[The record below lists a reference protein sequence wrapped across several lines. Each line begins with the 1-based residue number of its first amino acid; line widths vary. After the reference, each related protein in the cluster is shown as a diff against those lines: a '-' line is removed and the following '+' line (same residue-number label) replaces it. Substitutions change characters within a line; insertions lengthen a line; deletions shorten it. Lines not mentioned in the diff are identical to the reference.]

1 MNYLDALNDNRM
13 NGADFAATALARKSK
28 AKPAKKG
35 PRPRLGSKSPV
46 VKAAT
51 LTRPKKRAKLTK
63 SASASGKRK
72 GGPKTPK
79 TRKPMAKRK
88 AKKSGRLSTAE
99 IKSAGGI
106 KEAWARRK
114 AGKKSGARKRKSGG
128 KNHGAKRDAARKPH
142 KTGKRKSPKR
152 VAAGKKAAATRK
164 RKTAAKRASGRK
176 SARKVASKRG
186 KRKSGGKRKSAKR
199 VAAGKKAAATRRR
212 NKAAKAAG
220 RKPAKRSKA
229 KRSKAKRSKAR
240 KGHRASPRRRRRAAR
255 SASVRVSRRKGRRST
270 RATLKVGRK
279 SRSFRIPRRAR
290 RVVALA
296 ALENPMNG
304 SELFVGMV
312 SGLFGFLGAD
322 ALDRY
327 LATHP
332 LVDKNAKDAA
342 GNELFADNPPTTGDY
357 AGLYNATAICAPM
370 DATRWAVGLAI
381 SGIPLITAH
390 FVQAPHLRSG
400 LQFFGFAAGVRIV
413 GKALTDLVASTL
425 TKNPIGQRL
434 YDGEMRAM
442 ALKDAQGNSAAP
454 ALASLPT
461 AGLGRPMLG
470 QPGCAPCAQKAAQ
483 TGAAGVAYPSMPRE
497 VARPAATP
505 TPALN
510 PASPPPT
517 APPAIPSPAINGFTG
532 ANGVPHKA
540 PNRYNWG
547 ASDE

>member
-1 MNYLDALNDNRM
+1 MNYLDALNDNRV
-13 NGADFAATALARKSK
+13 NGADFAATALSRKTKK
-28 AKPAKKG
+28 AEKKA
-35 PRPRLGSKSPV
+35 PRARLGSKTPV
-46 VKAAT
+46 VKPAS
-51 LTRPKKRAKLTK
+51 LTQPRKRAKLTK

-88 AKKSGRLSTAE
+88 AKKSGRLSKAE

-106 KEAWARRK
+106 KQAWARRK

-128 KNHGAKRDAARKPH
+128 MKLGTKAAATKKATKSSAKKPA
-142 KTGKRKSPKR
+142 GKRKSQKRVEAGKKAAATRKRNKAAKAGKSKGKGKSKSKPKKAGGKSQKR

-164 RKTAAKRASGRK
+164 R
-176 SARKVASKRG
+176 
-186 KRKSGGKRKSAKR
+186 
-199 VAAGKKAAATRRR
+199 
-212 NKAAKAAG
+212 NKAAKAA
-220 RKPAKRSKA
+220 
-229 KRSKAKRSKAR
+229 AR
-240 KGHRASPRRRRRAAR
+240 KKAAARRRRSPRSVSVRLPRRRR
-255 SASVRVSRRKGRRST
+255 GRST
-270 RATLKVGRK
+270 RVTVRAGKK
-279 SRSFRIPRRAR
+279 SRSFRVPRRAR
-290 RVVALA
+290 RVVAFA

-304 SELFVGMV
+304 TELFVGMV

-332 LVDKNAKDAA
+332 LVDKNAKDAS
-342 GNELFADNPPTTGDY
+342 GNELYADNPPTTGNY
-357 AGLYNATAICAPM
+357 AGLYNPTAICAPM
-370 DATRWAVGLAI
+370 DATRWAVGLAMA
-381 SGIPLITAH
+381 GIPLITAH
-390 FVQAPHLRSG
+390 FVQAPNLRSG

-425 TKNPIGQRL
+425 TNNPIGQRL

-442 ALKDAQGNSAAP
+442 VLKNNQGNMTSP

-470 QPGCAPCAQKAAQ
+470 AAPCAPCAQKAAG
-483 TGAAGVAYPSMPRE
+483 TAGVAYPSMPRE
-497 VARPAATP
+497 IAAPVAAK
-505 TPALN
+505 N
-510 PASPPPT
+510 PVVTQAPPPPVVPPSVPNT
-517 APPAIPSPAINGFTG
+517 ATNGFTG

-540 PNRYNWG
+540 PNRFNWG